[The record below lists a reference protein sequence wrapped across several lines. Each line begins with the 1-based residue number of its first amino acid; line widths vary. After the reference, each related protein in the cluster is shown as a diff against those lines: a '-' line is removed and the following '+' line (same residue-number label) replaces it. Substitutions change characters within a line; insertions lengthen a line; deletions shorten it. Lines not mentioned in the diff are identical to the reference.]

1 MPPDSPAS
9 SPAPAP
15 APAPG
20 ARAACAWDSC
30 SAEFSSLHQLAAHL
44 LSAHIDHDR
53 SPDSAN
59 SCEWSSCASRGR
71 ALPSRSALISHMKAH
86 TGNRSYLC
94 PADGCSKVYKRSDFL
109 ARHIST
115 HATQPTTAAPSRL
128 RETQADDASDASS
141 IEDAPLA
148 LSNSAAM
155 QAPPNPARKRRRRR
169 SRQLQQR
176 QPSPNSASDHSDDD
190 DEFSDDSAARNHR
203 SLSAAPAISSHD
215 APEPERQ
222 AAMLEAQLAYIRD
235 QVSERKERLLRNK
248 SKMRRLRLEND
259 ILIDAL
265 ART

>member
-1 MPPDSPAS
+1 
-9 SPAPAP
+9 
-15 APAPG
+15 
-20 ARAACAWDSC
+20 
-30 SAEFSSLHQLAAHL
+30 
-44 LSAHIDHDR
+44 
-53 SPDSAN
+53 
-59 SCEWSSCASRGR
+59 
-71 ALPSRSALISHMKAH
+71 MKTH

-115 HATQPTTAAPSRL
+115 HTTQPAASTPSRL

-169 SRQLQQR
+169 RSRQLQQR
-176 QPSPNSASDHSDDD
+176 QPSPNSVSDHSDDD
-190 DEFSDDSAARNHR
+190 DEFSDDSAASNHH
-203 SLSAAPAISSHD
+203 SLSAVRAISSHD
-215 APEPERQ
+215 APESERQ

-235 QVSERKERLLRNK
+235 QVSARKERLLRNK